1 MAILFIELVLTFLVI
16 FIGTQLLINSSISLS
31 NKLKIPK
38 IIVGAII
45 VSSATSLPEFFVT
58 YQAALRG
65 LNDFAIGNVI
75 GSNISNLGLVLGLM
89 AILTPLTVNK
99 AELNLNYIPLVFFTL
114 MFSFGVYFLF
124 FFNLLY
130 GILSLLLLFSFSFLI
145 IKKGDR
151 LIDDEEYNF
160 SESIQI
166 IGINIKIKYTIF
178 FILLLLIGSFILWWG
193 TSHLIKNSKEIA
205 TILGVSDRVISISLV
220 ALGTSLP
227 ELFSSI
233 YSILKSEQKMAI
245 GNILGSNIFNLLA
258 VLGVTSIFTN
268 LEINKFMI
276 KDTLFM
282 LALTLL
288 LIPIFYIRKKR
299 NSNILNI
306 SSFGGVILFLSYTI
320 YLFYLFKNM

>member
-1 MAILFIELVLTFLVI
+1 MAILFIELILIFLVI

-89 AILTPLTVNK
+89 AILTPLTVK
-99 AELNLNYIPLVFFTL
+99 KSELNLNYIPLVFFTL

-145 IKKGDR
+145 IKKGDH
-151 LIDDEEYNF
+151 LLDDEEYDF

-320 YLFYLFKNM
+320 YLVYLFKNM